1 MDRRCGDK
9 KSNLIFVTGPGAES
23 HTRAGRRQQI
33 LKKLKKERRYRD
45 KINEKK
51 YFFRKNTRTE
61 NDPNF
66 ARPLFQNA

>member
-9 KSNLIFVTGPGAES
+9 KSKLNFVTGARAES
-23 HTRAGRRQQI
+23 HTHKRWGQQI

-45 KINEKK
+45 KINQKK